1 MGIRKL
7 YITLFMILM
16 CASAIGCAK
25 LTDATDSTSIAS
37 VPEITVSLSEKE
49 AKTAEVSDTEQSAAE
64 ISDTITEPKEIG
76 EAGEKMIM
84 TIGDTQVPVIW
95 EDNASVTELSA
106 LAQDEL
112 KIDMSMY
119 GGFEQVGS
127 IGQDIAGDDR
137 QTTTSAGDIVLYSG
151 NQLVVFYGSNSW
163 AYTRLGKIDL
173 SQEELTELLSNGDVT
188 ITIKTD

>member
-7 YITLFMILM
+7 YITLFVILM

-25 LTDATDSTSIAS
+25 QTDATDSTSIAS

-84 TIGDTQVPVIW
+84 TIRDTQVPVIW

-173 SQEELTELLSNGDVT
+173 SEEELTELLSNGDVT